1 MRQFYISKALKSSR
15 SLEQILSEL
24 TEEEVLHVLEVE
36 VGSRRRSV
44 MIDRLIQKAAEI
56 HRKSYIAK
64 LKEKFKWH
72 EANP

>member
-44 MIDRLIQKAAEI
+44 MIDRLIQKAAEVN
-56 HRKSYIAK
+56 RKSYIAK